1 MAVNR
6 KDLVRAIGE
15 ILDVTPNYL
24 GAPSFAYEIG
34 DFKVDRNG
42 EISQNPLSDSGLM
55 EELKRELF
63 KRGFEMDGDVDGITI
78 EYPLKG
84 FSEQALEN
92 LRRLIAGKES
102 LIKKAIGAESLPVL
116 QTETTLQFPWFP
128 LTDGKEIEAY
138 NYFIQG
144 LCELAKIRKRVT
156 VKDGPVPN
164 EKFAFR
170 VFLIQLGFVGD
181 KFKSARKILLKNLNG
196 NSAFRDGVPNLNVAE
211 VPSDE

>member
-6 KDLVRAIGE
+6 KDLVKAIGE
-15 ILDVTPNYL
+15 ILSVTPNYL

-34 DFKVDRNG
+34 EFKVDRNG
-42 EISQNPLSDSGLM
+42 EISQDPLSDSGLM
-55 EELKRELF
+55 SELKRELS
-63 KRGFEMDGDVDGITI
+63 KIGFEMGGTVDGITI
-78 EYPLKG
+78 EYSLDG

-92 LRRLIAGKES
+92 LHKLIAGKES
-102 LIKKAIGAESLPVL
+102 LIKNAIGAESLPVL
-116 QTETTLQFPWFP
+116 QTETGLKFPWFP
-128 LTDGKEIEAY
+128 LANGEEVEAY

-144 LCELAKIRKRVT
+144 LCKLAKMRKRVT

>member
-6 KDLVRAIGE
+6 KDLVKAIGE
-15 ILDVTPNYL
+15 ILNVTPNYL

-34 DFKVDRNG
+34 DFKIDRDG
-42 EISQNPLSDSGLM
+42 EISQDPLSDPSLKD
-55 EELKRELF
+55 ELKNELA
-63 KRGFEMDGDVDGITI
+63 KRGFEMDLAVDGITI
-78 EYPLKG
+78 EYPLEG

-92 LRRLIAGKES
+92 LHRLIAGKES

-116 QTETTLQFPWFP
+116 QTETTLRFPWFP
-128 LTDGKEIEAY
+128 LADGKEIEAY

-144 LCELAKIRKRVT
+144 LCELAKMRKRVT

-170 VFLIQLGFVGD
+170 VFLLQLGFVGD
-181 KFKSARKILLKNLNG
+181 KFKSARKILVRNLNG
-196 NSAFRDGVPNLNVAE
+196 NSAFRNGIPNLTVAE
-211 VPSDE
+211 AERYE